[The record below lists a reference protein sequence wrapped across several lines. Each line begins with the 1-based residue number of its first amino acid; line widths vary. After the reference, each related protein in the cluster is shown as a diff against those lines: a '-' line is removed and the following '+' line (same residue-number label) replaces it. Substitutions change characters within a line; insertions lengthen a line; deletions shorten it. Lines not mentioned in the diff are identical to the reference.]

1 MDADAALRL
10 DRQLCFALYR
20 AERAMVQAYRPLLEG
35 LGVTYPQYLVLLVLW
50 ERDGLTVKELGERL
64 HLDSGTL
71 TPLLRRMEGHGLLTR
86 ARRAD
91 DERQV
96 EISLTSQ
103 GRRLK
108 QRALRVPAALF
119 DKCGLAT
126 TELARLRDELQAL
139 AARLG
144 DAGSAT
150 QESETHGKEG
160 ST

>member
-1 MDADAALRL
+1 MDADTALRL

-50 ERDGLTVKELGERL
+50 ERDGLSVKELGARL

-86 ARRAD
+86 TRRAD

-96 EISLTSQ
+96 EIALTAQ

-108 QRALRVPAALF
+108 QKARSVPAGLF
-119 DKCGLAT
+119 EKCGLAAAD
-126 TELARLRDELQAL
+126 LARLRGDLQAL

-144 DAGSAT
+144 DADSAT
-150 QESETHGKEG
+150 QESANRDKEEP
-160 ST
+160 T